1 MRGRGVPAPFEVRPY
16 DPASAGGHGEDDPGR
31 FRASLSGERR
41 GALWPGVARLEGV
54 VRASGIANSP
64 AGSLSRGRQRP
75 PGTGRADG
83 GAFGPTGGG
92 ERDGGP
98 LFDQPVEPG
107 GYAWWYIDALS
118 DDGRHGLAI
127 IALVGSV
134 FSPYYA
140 WSDRRDPLN
149 HCAVNV
155 ALYGPRGNR
164 WAMTER
170 GRSAVFRCRHEL
182 AIGKS
187 ALSWDGSG
195 LTIRIDE
202 VAVPLPSRIR
212 GAIRVEPTGLN
223 LESFSLDAAGRHL
236 WRPIAPFARISANF
250 DAPDLRWSGDGYF
263 DMNAGCEPLETGFVD
278 WTWSR
283 AALSR
288 GSAILY
294 DARRRQEGSVS
305 LALRFD
311 KSGEYERLQPPPIV
325 QLPSTRWRLA
335 RQTRSDDGEAEV
347 SRSFEDTPFYA
358 RSRISAK
365 LFGENV
371 VAVHESLS
379 LDRFANPMIRLMLP
393 FRMPRRG

>member
-1 MRGRGVPAPFEVRPY
+1 
-16 DPASAGGHGEDDPGR
+16 
-31 FRASLSGERR
+31 
-41 GALWPGVARLEGV
+41 LEGV
-54 VRASGIANSP
+54 VRTSGIANPS
-64 AGSLSRGRQRP
+64 AGSLPRGRQRP
-75 PGTGRADG
+75 SGTGSADG
-83 GAFGPTGGG
+83 GAVGPAGSG

-98 LFDQPVEPG
+98 EFDQPVEPG
-107 GYAWWYIDALS
+107 GYAWWYVDALS
-118 DDGRHGLAI
+118 DDGQHGLAI

-140 WSDRRDPLN
+140 WSGRRDPLN

-170 GRSAVFRCRHEL
+170 GRNAVFRGRREL
-182 AIGKS
+182 GIGSS

-195 LTIRIDE
+195 LTIDIDE
-202 VAVPLPSRIR
+202 VAVPVPHRIR

-223 LESFSLDAAGRHL
+223 RESFSLDATGRHL
-236 WRPIAPFARISANF
+236 WRPIAPSARVSVELV
-250 DAPDLRWSGDGYF
+250 APDLRWNGEGYF
-263 DMNAGCEPLETGFVD
+263 DMNAGCEPLEAGFAD

-283 AALSR
+283 AALPR

-294 DARRRQEGSVS
+294 DAERRQGERLS

-311 KSGEYERLQPPPIV
+311 KSGRLERLAAPPIAP
-325 QLPSTRWRLA
+325 LPTTGWRLA
-335 RQTRSDDGEAEV
+335 RRTRSDDGAATV
-347 SRSFEDTPFYA
+347 TRSFEDTPFYA
-358 RSRISAK
+358 RACVSTK

-371 VAVHESLS
+371 TAMHESLS
-379 LDRFANPMIRLMLP
+379 LVRFANPLVRLMLP